1 METPTIMIFAF
12 PFAKDK
18 IHDSISMTWEK
29 NRPNREKKN
38 IIIKRERCQI
48 YSPSLVVLE
57 TQRKSLVSLM

>member
-18 IHDSISMTWEK
+18 IHDSISMTFQK
-29 NRPNREKKN
+29 REKTGLIERRK
-38 IIIKRERCQI
+38 ISSKRERCQI

-57 TQRKSLVSLM
+57 TQRKSLV